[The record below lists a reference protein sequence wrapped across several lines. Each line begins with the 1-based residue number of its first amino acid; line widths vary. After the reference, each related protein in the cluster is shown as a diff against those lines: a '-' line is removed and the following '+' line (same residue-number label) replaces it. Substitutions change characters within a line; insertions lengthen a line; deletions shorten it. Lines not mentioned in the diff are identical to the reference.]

1 MWTTTD
7 QNKPAQTRTKLLFI
21 VALVTVFA
29 LFSLVKI
36 SAELSA
42 AAGLPKTSR
51 ITRLQMTGAT
61 MLRKP
66 SHIKSGLAN
75 AAPSTTTHAGTAS
88 TTAEKGAASTMT
100 QAGTVSITTDTG
112 TSATRTQ
119 TGTTSPTAK
128 TRAAS
133 TTSEAGTTSTITYS
147 GSASQ
152 TTDSSLFKSNATIV
166 TAFYEGPSKHT
177 TSQYEDWAKNLFS
190 LEDPIII
197 FTTPSF
203 APFVQEHRHMHNAM
217 HKTKIVLLDLNKTDT
232 VNMFD
237 LEFWKEQHSKDPDKE
252 RHKSYHV
259 YWVWLSKL
267 EFVRRAIEMNPFQ
280 SEFFAWVD
288 VGYFRTK
295 TWVGKKFL
303 QHRPNALQKDQV
315 LMLDHHHVGHV
326 GAGFIGGYSKGLLR
340 YNKIFYDHL
349 KKRQHTKFIG
359 REEPMLDE
367 ACLVEHNLCLL
378 ATPGKKYERRWV
390 YMAPFLILGQ
400 KEMESLVYVP
410 TVATDKVQRD
420 VVNSLNVIKPPDTPR
435 SVLMVV
441 AHPDDE
447 VLWGGEYLLKEG
459 QKVHVVV
466 TSTLNRDTS
475 TRYDEFRAVQEHLGY
490 HGEFLD
496 GKDSLKI
503 VETGLESHIQQRIQ
517 TLVCG
522 KDWERIITHGP
533 EGEYGHPHHQ
543 MVHDS
548 VLDAV
553 RMCCYSS
560 DRLFVFEP
568 HPSKNRE
575 FSGAKQAVAKLYKSQ
590 EKVIFGQFGKW
601 KEQIVP
607 FKEYDYE
614 AASRSCR
621 DARDPTKRLYT
632 FRQCRLHEM
641 FDFSSSNLTGALSLE
656 SFSGQGSGC

>member
-1 MWTTTD
+1 
-7 QNKPAQTRTKLLFI
+7 
-21 VALVTVFA
+21 
-29 LFSLVKI
+29 
-36 SAELSA
+36 
-42 AAGLPKTSR
+42 
-51 ITRLQMTGAT
+51 

-112 TSATRTQ
+112 TSATRSQ

-152 TTDSSLFKSNATIV
+152 TTTDSSLFKSNATIV

-378 ATPGKKYERRWV
+378 ATPGKKYGRRWV

-435 SVLMVV
+435 KVLMVV